1 MKLDAASTPYSF
13 LQGTGTLGQLI
24 LDHDWSASPLGPI
37 DNWPQS
43 LKTSISLMI
52 NSRQP
57 MWLGWGEE
65 ATFFYNDAYI
75 AVLSESKHPW
85 ALGRPVTEVWAEIWD
100 ICGPLADKVFQHAEA
115 TLVDDIRLFMNRDSG
130 LEENYFSF
138 SYSPIRDES
147 GKVGGLFCTNAEMT
161 SKHLNARR
169 LRTLSELAQRALVE
183 KTASGAAAT
192 AAAILAQNPDDI
204 PFALLYLTDCDR
216 RQVRLEQSVHILP
229 LSLVVPDSADV
240 GHVDLGRMD
249 VDNTAVSHID
259 NDVKAT
265 PTFWPFAQALGAG
278 GKTVVDVSGLDTLPL
293 GPADQPLRQAV
304 MLPLQTPGQEHPLGV
319 LICGVNPTR
328 PLDEDY
334 ATFFNLL
341 AGQVGMAIQNARS
354 VEAEKQRADL
364 LAELDQAK
372 TTFFSNVS
380 HEFRT
385 PLTLMLGP
393 LDDMIADKEHGLPPA
408 QQERAQMLRR
418 NALRLQRL
426 VNALL
431 DFSRTQAGRT
441 QASYV
446 QIDLAAFTA
455 DLASTFRSTIEG
467 AGLTFE
473 VDCPPLAEETYVD
486 PSMWEKIVL
495 NLLSNAFKFT
505 FAGKIS
511 VRLRGHGD
519 HIRLTV
525 SDTGVGIASD
535 QLPLV
540 FKRFH
545 RIEGSQS
552 RTHEGS
558 GIGLALVRD
567 LVTLLGGA
575 IGVDS
580 DLELGS
586 SFTLTIPSGRA
597 HLPSERVVESLGPV
611 NSSLSPLGDAY
622 AAEADRWSGARN
634 GNTAEPEDAAT
645 AERNRANQ
653 VLSASA
659 RILVAD
665 DNADMREYL
674 SNLLQS
680 HWRVEAVGNGVEALE
695 SVRANPPDLILSDV
709 MMPQLDGFGL
719 LAALRSNDASKDI
732 PFFLLSA
739 RSGEEARLEGLTA
752 GADDYLVKPFS
763 SRELIARIESML
775 LRSQIR
781 AMEKRHA
788 DRMATIF
795 AQAPVA
801 IAITRGPNHV
811 FELANAPYQELVGN
825 RPIIGRSVR
834 ESLPEL
840 EGQTVLDL
848 LDNVYRTAEPYI
860 GRSMGVRLRR
870 SPGEVDE
877 RFFDFV
883 YQPMLK
889 TDGSIEGIAV
899 VAFEVTELTRARQT
913 AEIANRTKDEFLAML
928 GHELRNPL
936 TPILTAVH
944 LMRLRGGGG
953 MEKECSVIER
963 QARHLVRLVDDLLDV
978 SRVAQ
983 GKINLQKKKLE
994 IADIISKAIETAS
1007 PLLEER
1013 QHRLTV
1019 NVPAQGLQVHAD
1031 PERLT
1036 QVLANLLTNACK
1048 YTENR
1053 GHIRVDAMLDN
1064 NQIVVEIRDN
1074 GIGIRADMLPH
1085 VFEMFAQETQAIDR
1099 AGGGLGLGL
1108 AIVRS
1113 LTELHGGTVHVFSAG
1128 PGTGSVFTIK
1138 LPAVLSDATPIL
1150 LPLTP
1155 DNLLGMQP
1163 LEEGCP
1169 ILIVDDNLDAAQ
1181 ILGELLTMQGHEIR
1195 IAYDGPSAL
1204 DIVKDFTPRI
1214 ALLDIGLPIMD
1225 GYEVAGHLR
1234 AMPHLEGISLI
1245 ALTGYGQASDKL
1257 RSLRA
1262 GFDHHLVKPVDIDVV
1277 EELIRSTL
1285 AAPDEPAVAVL
1296 GHRVAGSESDAEPA

>member
-1 MKLDAASTPYSF
+1 MKLDATLTQYSF

-24 LDHDWSASPLGPI
+24 LEHDWSATPLGPI

-57 MWLGWGEE
+57 MWLGWGED

-100 ICGPLADKVFQHAEA
+100 ICGPLAERVFKHAEA
-115 TLVDDIRLFMNRDSG
+115 PLVDDIRLFMSRDYG
-130 LEENYFSF
+130 PEENYFSF

-147 GKVGGLFCTNAEMT
+147 GKVAGLFCTNAEMT

-169 LRTLSELAQRALVE
+169 LRTLSDLAQRALIE
-183 KTASGAAAT
+183 KTAAGACAT
-192 AAAILAQNPDDI
+192 AAAILAHNPDDI
-204 PFALLYLTDCDR
+204 PFALLYLTDCGR
-216 RQVRLEQSVHILP
+216 RQVLREQSVNVLP
-229 LSLVVPDSADV
+229 LNLVAPDSADIC
-240 GHVDLGRMD
+240 DSD
-249 VDNTAVSHID
+249 DSA
-259 NDVKAT
+259 
-265 PTFWPFAQALGAG
+265 FWPFNQVLSSGE
-278 GKTVVDVSGLDTLPL
+278 KIVVDVSGVDTLPL
-293 GPADQPLRQAV
+293 GLADQRLRQAV
-304 MLPLQTPGQEHPLGV
+304 MMPLQTPGQEHPLGV

-334 ATFFNLL
+334 ATFFDLL
-341 AGQVGMAIQNARS
+341 AGQVGMAIQNART

-393 LDDMIADKEHGLPPA
+393 LDDMLADKEHSLPAA
-408 QQERAQMLRR
+408 QQERAEMLRR

-426 VNALL
+426 VNSLL
-431 DFSRTQAGRT
+431 DFSRIQAGRT

-473 VDCPPLAEETYVD
+473 VDCPPLAETTYVD
-486 PSMWEKIVL
+486 PGMWEKIVL
-495 NLLSNAFKFT
+495 NLLSNAYKFT
-505 FAGKIS
+505 FSGKIGI
-511 VRLRGHGD
+511 RLRGHGD
-519 HIRLTV
+519 HISLTV
-525 SDTGVGIASD
+525 SDTGVGIASE

-567 LVTLLGGA
+567 LVTLQGGL
-575 IGVDS
+575 IEVDS
-580 DLELGS
+580 NLQQGS
-586 SFTLTIPSGRA
+586 SFTLTIPAGRE
-597 HLPSERVVESLGPV
+597 HLPAERVVDSIDPV
-611 NSSLSPLGDAY
+611 NSSRSALADAY
-622 AAEADRWSGARN
+622 AAEANRWGGVKTVNASEPDEAIA
-634 GNTAEPEDAAT
+634 AEPT
-645 AERNRANQ
+645 RANQ
-653 VLSASA
+653 VLSAGA

-665 DNADMREYL
+665 DNADMRDYL
-674 SNLLQS
+674 CNLLQS

-695 SVRANPPDLILSDV
+695 SVRDNPPDLILSDV

-719 LAALRSNDASKDI
+719 LAALRSDDASKDI

-739 RSGEEARLEGLTA
+739 RSGEEARLEGLAA

-801 IAITRGPNHV
+801 IAITRGPNHI

-825 RPIIGRSVR
+825 RTIIGRSVR

-840 EGQTVLDL
+840 EGQMVLDL

-860 GRSMGVRLRR
+860 GRSIGVMLRR
-870 SPGEVDE
+870 SPGEAEE

-899 VAFEVTELTRARQT
+899 VAFEVTDLTRARQT
-913 AEIANRTKDEFLAML
+913 AEVANRTKDEFLAML

-983 GKINLQKKKLE
+983 GKVNLQKKKLE

-1013 QHRLTV
+1013 QHRLTL

-1053 GHIRVDAMLDN
+1053 GHIRVDATLDH
-1064 NQIVVEIRDN
+1064 NQIVVEVRDN
-1074 GIGIRADMLPH
+1074 GIGIRSNMLPH
-1085 VFEMFAQETQAIDR
+1085 VFDMFAQETQAIDR

-1113 LTELHGGTVHVFSAG
+1113 LTELHGGSVHVFSAG
-1128 PGTGSVFTIK
+1128 PGAGSVFTIK
-1138 LPAVLSDATPIL
+1138 LPAVLSDTTPIL
-1150 LPLTP
+1150 LSLTADSLQALP
-1155 DNLLGMQP
+1155 PAD
-1163 LEEGCP
+1163 EGCA

-1181 ILGELLTMQGHEIR
+1181 ILGELLSMQGHEIR

-1204 DIVKDFTPRI
+1204 DIVKHFTPRI

-1257 RSLRA
+1257 RSLQA

-1277 EELIRSTL
+1277 EELIRRTL
-1285 AAPDEPAVAVL
+1285 AASAATPAADLLGSVAV
-1296 GHRVAGSESDAEPA
+1296 GTPAGADPA

>member
-1 MKLDAASTPYSF
+1 MKLDATLTQYSF
-13 LQGTGTLGQLI
+13 LRGTGTLGQLI
-24 LDHDWSASPLGPI
+24 LEHDWSDTPLGPI
-37 DNWPQS
+37 DGWPQS

-57 MWLGWGEE
+57 MWLGWGED

-75 AVLSESKHPW
+75 AVLTESKHPW

-100 ICGPLADKVFQHAEA
+100 ICGPLADRVFKHAEA
-115 TLVDDIRLFMNRDSG
+115 PLVDDIRLFMSRDYG
-130 LEENYFSF
+130 LEETYFSF

-147 GKVGGLFCTNAEMT
+147 GKVAGLFCTNAEMT

-169 LRTLSELAQRALVE
+169 LRTLSDLAQRALIE
-183 KTASGAAAT
+183 KKAAGACAT
-192 AAAILAQNPDDI
+192 AAAILTHNPDDI
-204 PFALLYLTDCDR
+204 PFALLYLTDCGR
-216 RQVRLEQSVHILP
+216 RQVLREQSVNVLP
-229 LSLVVPDSADV
+229 LNLVAPDSADIC
-240 GHVDLGRMD
+240 GSDDG
-249 VDNTAVSHID
+249 S
-259 NDVKAT
+259 
-265 PTFWPFAQALGAG
+265 FWPFNQVLTSGE
-278 GKTVVDVSGLDTLPL
+278 KMVVDVSGVDTLPL
-293 GPADQPLRQAV
+293 GLAGQRLRQSV
-304 MLPLQTPGQEHPLGV
+304 MMPLKTPGQEHPLGV

-334 ATFFNLL
+334 ATFFDLL
-341 AGQVGMAIQNARS
+341 AGQIGMAIQNARA

-393 LDDMIADKEHGLPPA
+393 LDDMLADKEHSLPAA
-408 QQERAQMLRR
+408 QQERAEMLRR

-426 VNALL
+426 VNSLL
-431 DFSRTQAGRT
+431 DFSRIQAGRT

-473 VDCPPLAEETYVD
+473 VDCPPLTETTYVD
-486 PSMWEKIVL
+486 PGMWEKIVL
-495 NLLSNAFKFT
+495 NLLSNAYKFT
-505 FAGKIS
+505 FAGKIGI
-511 VRLRGHGD
+511 RLRGHGD
-519 HIRLTV
+519 HISLTV
-525 SDTGVGIASD
+525 SDTGVGIASE

-567 LVTLLGGA
+567 LVTLQGGL
-575 IGVDS
+575 IEVDS
-580 DLELGS
+580 SLQQGS
-586 SFTLTIPSGRA
+586 SFTLTIPAGRE
-597 HLPSERVVESLGPV
+597 HLPADRVVDSIDPA
-611 NSSLSPLGDAY
+611 NSRRSALAEAY
-622 AAEADRWSGARN
+622 AAEANRWGGVKTINAS
-634 GNTAEPEDAAT
+634 EPDETAAT
-645 AERNRANQ
+645 EPTRTHQ
-653 VLSASA
+653 VLSAGA

-674 SNLLQS
+674 CNLLQS

-695 SVRANPPDLILSDV
+695 SVRADPPNLILSDV
-709 MMPQLDGFGL
+709 MMPQLNGFGL
-719 LAALRSNDASKDI
+719 LAALRSDDASKDI

-739 RSGEEARLEGLTA
+739 RSGEEARLEGLAA

-781 AMEKRHA
+781 VMEKRHA

-825 RPIIGRSVR
+825 RPIIGRTVR

-840 EGQTVLDL
+840 EGQVVLDL

-860 GRSMGVRLRR
+860 GRSQGVMLRR
-870 SPGEVDE
+870 SPGAAEE

-899 VAFEVTELTRARQT
+899 VAFEVTELTRARRT
-913 AEIANRTKDEFLAML
+913 AEVANRTKDEFLAML

-1007 PLLEER
+1007 PLMEER
-1013 QHRLTV
+1013 QHRLTL
-1019 NVPAQGLQVHAD
+1019 NVSAQGLQVHAD

-1064 NQIVVEIRDN
+1064 NQVVVEVRDN

-1113 LTELHGGTVHVFSAG
+1113 LTELHGGSVHVFSAG
-1128 PGTGSVFTIK
+1128 PGAGSVFTIK
-1138 LPAVLSDATPIL
+1138 LPAVPGDTAPIL
-1150 LPLTP
+1150 LPLTS
-1155 DNLLGMQP
+1155 DNMQALQP
-1163 LEEGCP
+1163 IEEGCA

-1181 ILGELLTMQGHEIR
+1181 ILGELLTMQGHDIR

-1204 DIVKDFTPRI
+1204 DIVKHFTPRI
-1214 ALLDIGLPIMD
+1214 GLLDIGLPIMD

-1257 RSLRA
+1257 RSLQA
-1262 GFDHHLVKPVDIDVV
+1262 GFDHHLVKPVDIHVV

-1285 AAPDEPAVAVL
+1285 ATSAPTPAADL
-1296 GHRVAGSESDAEPA
+1296 FGSAAAGARAGADPA

>member
-1 MKLDAASTPYSF
+1 MKLDATLTQYSF
-13 LQGTGTLGQLI
+13 LLGTGTMGQLI
-24 LDHDWSASPLGPI
+24 LEHDWSSSPLGPI
-37 DNWPQS
+37 DDWPQS

-115 TLVDDIRLFMNRDSG
+115 TLVDDIRLFMNRDYG

-183 KTASGAAAT
+183 KTASTAAAT

-204 PFALLYLTDCDR
+204 PFALLYLTDCER
-216 RQVRLEQSVHILP
+216 RQVRLEQCVHILP
-229 LSLVVPDSADV
+229 LSLVAPDSADI
-240 GHVDLGRMD
+240 GHADDAVK
-249 VDNTAVSHID
+249 TAAS
-259 NDVKAT
+259 
-265 PTFWPFAQALGAG
+265 FWPFARALDAG
-278 GKTVVDVSGLDTLPL
+278 GNTVVDVSEVATLPL
-293 GPADQPLRQAV
+293 GPAEQPLRQAV

-341 AGQVGMAIQNARS
+341 AGQIGMAIQNARS
-354 VEAEKQRADL
+354 AEAEKQRADL

-393 LDDMIADKEHGLPPA
+393 LDDMLADKEHGLPPV
-408 QQERAQMLRR
+408 QKKRADMLRR

-446 QIDLAAFTA
+446 QVDLAAFTA

-467 AGLTFE
+467 AGLVFE
-473 VDCPPLAEETYVD
+473 VDCAPLAEKTYVD

-505 FAGKIS
+505 FAGKIGI
-511 VRLRGHGD
+511 RLSGHGD
-519 HIRLTV
+519 HVRLTV

-567 LVTLLGGA
+567 LVTLQGGV
-575 IGVDS
+575 IEVDS
-580 DLELGS
+580 DLDLGS
-586 SFTLTIPSGRA
+586 SFTLTIPSGRD
-597 HLPSERVVESLGPV
+597 HLPPDRVVESVDPV
-611 NSSLSPLGDAY
+611 SSTLSPLADAY
-622 AAEADRWSGARN
+622 AAEADRWSGARS
-634 GNTAEPEDAAT
+634 GNAAQPEDEASIESEPA
-645 AERNRANQ
+645 RANQ
-653 VLSASA
+653 VLSAGA
-659 RILVAD
+659 RILVVD
-665 DNADMREYL
+665 DNADMRDYL
-674 SNLLQS
+674 CNLLQS
-680 HWRVEAVGNGVEALE
+680 HWRIEAVGNGVEALE

-719 LAALRSNDASKDI
+719 LAALRSDDASKDI

-739 RSGEEARLEGLTA
+739 RSGEEARLQGLAA

-840 EGQTVLDL
+840 EGQVVLDL
-848 LDNVYRTAEPYI
+848 LDNVYRSAEPYI
-860 GRSMGVRLRR
+860 GRSLGVMLRR
-870 SPGEVDE
+870 SPGAAEE

-899 VAFEVTELTRARQT
+899 VAFEVTELTRARQV
-913 AEIANRTKDEFLAML
+913 AEVANRTKDEFLAML

-1013 QHRLTV
+1013 QHRLTL
-1019 NVPAQGLQVHAD
+1019 NVPAQGLLVHAD

-1064 NQIVVEIRDN
+1064 NQVVVEVRDN

-1085 VFEMFAQETQAIDR
+1085 VFEMFAQETQSIDR

-1113 LTELHGGTVHVFSAG
+1113 LTELHGGSAQVFSAG
-1128 PGTGSVFTIK
+1128 PGAGSVFTIK
-1138 LPAVLSDATPIL
+1138 LPAVLSDTTPVL
-1150 LPLTP
+1150 LPLAP
-1155 DNLLGMQP
+1155 DKLVGLQP
-1163 LEEGCP
+1163 MEEGCA
-1169 ILIVDDNLDAAQ
+1169 ILIVDDNIDAAQ
-1181 ILGELLTMQGHEIR
+1181 ILGELLSMQGHEIR
-1195 IAYDGPSAL
+1195 VAYDGPSAL
-1204 DIVKDFTPRI
+1204 DIVKHFTPRV

-1234 AMPHLEGISLI
+1234 AMPHLEGIGLI

-1257 RSLRA
+1257 RSLKA
-1262 GFDHHLVKPVDIDVV
+1262 GFDHHLVKPVDVDVV

-1285 AAPDEPAVAVL
+1285 AASASPAVAVL
-1296 GHRVAGSESDAEPA
+1296 GNLVTDSASGTESA

>member
-1 MKLDAASTPYSF
+1 MKLDATLTQYSF

-24 LDHDWSASPLGPI
+24 LEHDWSATPLGPI

-57 MWLGWGEE
+57 MWLGWGED

-75 AVLSESKHPW
+75 AILSESKHPW

-100 ICGPLADKVFQHAEA
+100 ICGPLAERVFKHAEA
-115 TLVDDIRLFMNRDSG
+115 PLVDDIRLFMRRDYG
-130 LEENYFSF
+130 PEENYFSF

-147 GKVGGLFCTNAEMT
+147 GKVAGLFCTNAEMT

-169 LRTLSELAQRALVE
+169 LRTLSDLAQRALIE
-183 KTASGAAAT
+183 KTAAGACAT
-192 AAAILAQNPDDI
+192 AAAILAHNPDDI
-204 PFALLYLTDCDR
+204 PFALLYLTDCGR
-216 RQVRLEQSVHILP
+216 RQVLREQSVNVLP
-229 LSLVVPDSADV
+229 LNLVAPDSADIC
-240 GHVDLGRMD
+240 DSD
-249 VDNTAVSHID
+249 DSA
-259 NDVKAT
+259 
-265 PTFWPFAQALGAG
+265 FWPFNQVLSSGE
-278 GKTVVDVSGLDTLPL
+278 KIVVDVSGVDTLPL
-293 GPADQPLRQAV
+293 GLADQRLRQAV
-304 MLPLQTPGQEHPLGV
+304 MIPLQTPGQEHPLGV

-334 ATFFNLL
+334 ATFFDLL
-341 AGQVGMAIQNARS
+341 AGQVGMAIQNART

-393 LDDMIADKEHGLPPA
+393 LDDMLADKEHSLPAA
-408 QQERAQMLRR
+408 QQERAVMLRR

-426 VNALL
+426 VNSLL
-431 DFSRTQAGRT
+431 DFSRIQAGRT

-473 VDCPPLAEETYVD
+473 VDCPPLAETTYVD
-486 PSMWEKIVL
+486 PGMWEKIVL
-495 NLLSNAFKFT
+495 NLLSNAYKFT
-505 FAGKIS
+505 FAGKIGI
-511 VRLRGHGD
+511 RLRGHGD
-519 HIRLTV
+519 HISLTV
-525 SDTGVGIASD
+525 IDTGVGIASE

-567 LVTLLGGA
+567 LVTLQGGL
-575 IGVDS
+575 IEVDS
-580 DLELGS
+580 NLQQGS
-586 SFTLTIPSGRA
+586 SFTLTIPAGRE
-597 HLPSERVVESLGPV
+597 HLPADRVVDSIDPV
-611 NSSLSPLGDAY
+611 NSSRSALADAY
-622 AAEADRWSGARN
+622 AAEANRWGGVKTSNA
-634 GNTAEPEDAAT
+634 AEPDEAIAAEPT
-645 AERNRANQ
+645 RANQ
-653 VLSASA
+653 VLSAGA

-665 DNADMREYL
+665 DNADMRDYL
-674 SNLLQS
+674 CNLLQS
-680 HWRVEAVGNGVEALE
+680 HWRIEAVGNGVEALE

-719 LAALRSNDASKDI
+719 LTALRSDDASKDI

-739 RSGEEARLEGLTA
+739 RSGEEARLEGLAA

-825 RPIIGRSVR
+825 RPIIGRTVR

-840 EGQTVLDL
+840 EGQVVLDL

-860 GRSMGVRLRR
+860 GRSQGVMLRR
-870 SPGEVDE
+870 SPGAAEE

-913 AEIANRTKDEFLAML
+913 AEVANRTKDEFLAML

-953 MEKECSVIER
+953 MEKECAVIER

-994 IADIISKAIETAS
+994 IADVISKAIETAS

-1013 QHRLTV
+1013 QHRLTL
-1019 NVPAQGLQVHAD
+1019 NVSAQGLQVHAD

-1064 NQIVVEIRDN
+1064 NQVVVEVRDN

-1085 VFEMFAQETQAIDR
+1085 VFEMFAQEIQAIDR

-1113 LTELHGGTVHVFSAG
+1113 LTELHGGSVHVFSAG
-1128 PGTGSVFTIK
+1128 PGAGSVFTIK
-1138 LPAVLSDATPIL
+1138 LPAVLSDAAPIL
-1150 LPLTP
+1150 LPLTSE
-1155 DNLLGMQP
+1155 NMQALQP
-1163 LEEGCP
+1163 VEEGCA

-1204 DIVKDFTPRI
+1204 DIVRHFTPRI

-1257 RSLRA
+1257 RSLQA

-1285 AAPDEPAVAVL
+1285 AASAASAATPAADLLGSVAV
-1296 GHRVAGSESDAEPA
+1296 GTPAGADPA

>member
-1 MKLDAASTPYSF
+1 MTLDAASPQYSF

-24 LDHDWSASPLGPI
+24 LKHDWSASPLGPI
-37 DNWPQS
+37 AGWPQS

-85 ALGRPVTEVWAEIWD
+85 ALGRPTAEVWAEIWD

-115 TLVDDIRLFMNRDSG
+115 TLVDDIRLFMNRDYG

-138 SYSPIRDES
+138 SYSPILDES

-169 LRTLSELAQRALVE
+169 LHTLSDLAQRALIE
-183 KTASGAAAT
+183 KTAAGASAT

-204 PFALLYLTDCDR
+204 PFSLLYLTDCSR

-229 LSLVVPDSADV
+229 LHLVAPDSVDVCGADA
-240 GHVDLGRMD
+240 D
-249 VDNTAVSHID
+249 A
-259 NDVKAT
+259 A
-265 PTFWPFAQALGAG
+265 FWPFRQALGAG
-278 GKTVVDVSGLDTLPL
+278 GKTVVDVSRVETLPL
-293 GPADQPLRQAV
+293 GLADQRLRQAV
-304 MLPLQTPGQEHPLGV
+304 MLPLQTPGQDHPIGM

-328 PLDEDY
+328 PLDHDY
-334 ATFFNLL
+334 QTFFELL
-341 AGQVGMAIQNARS
+341 AAQIGIAIQNARS
-354 VEAEKQRADL
+354 AEAEKQRADQ

-372 TTFFSNVS
+372 TAFFSNVS

-393 LDDMIADKEHGLPPA
+393 LDDMLADKEHSLPA
-408 QQERAQMLRR
+408 VQQERADMLRR

-426 VNALL
+426 VNSLL
-431 DFSRTQAGRT
+431 DFSRIQAGRT
-441 QASYV
+441 QASYM
-446 QIDLAAFTA
+446 QIDLAAFTI

-467 AGLTFE
+467 AGLKFE
-473 VDCPPLAEETYVD
+473 VDCPALTETTYVD
-486 PSMWEKIVL
+486 PDMWEKIVL

-505 FAGKIS
+505 FAGKIGL
-511 VRLRGHGD
+511 RLSGHGD
-519 HIRLTV
+519 HISLTV
-525 SDTGVGIASD
+525 SDTGVGIARE

-545 RIEGSQS
+545 RIEGAQS

-567 LVTLLGGA
+567 LVTLQGGV
-575 IGVDS
+575 IDVDS
-580 DLELGS
+580 NLEQGS
-586 SFTLTIPSGRA
+586 SFTLTIPTGSE
-597 HLPSERVVESLGPV
+597 HLPADRVVASADPV
-611 NSSLSPLGDAY
+611 SSSLSPLADAY
-622 AAEADRWSGARN
+622 AAEADRWSGIKPAQP
-634 GNTAEPEDAAT
+634 AESEEVASAGGT
-645 AERNRANQ
+645 RANQ
-653 VLSASA
+653 VLSAGA

-665 DNADMREYL
+665 DNADMRDYL
-674 SNLLQS
+674 CNLLQS

-695 SVRANPPDLILSDV
+695 SVRDNPPDLILSDV

-719 LAALRSNDASKDI
+719 LAALRSDDASKDI

-739 RSGEEARLEGLTA
+739 RSGEEARLEGLAA

-801 IAITRGPNHV
+801 IAITRGPNHI

-840 EGQTVLDL
+840 EGQTVLEL

-860 GRSMGVRLRR
+860 GRSLGVMLRR
-870 SPGEVDE
+870 SPGAAEE

-899 VAFEVTELTRARQT
+899 VAFEVTDLTRARQT
-913 AEIANRTKDEFLAML
+913 AEVANRTKDEFLAML

-983 GKINLQKKKLE
+983 GKVNLQKKKLE

-1013 QHRLTV
+1013 QHRLTL

-1064 NQIVVEIRDN
+1064 NQVVVEVRDN
-1074 GIGIRADMLPH
+1074 GIGIRANMLPH
-1085 VFEMFAQETQAIDR
+1085 VFDMFAQETQAIDR

-1113 LTELHGGTVHVFSAG
+1113 LTELHGGSVHVFSAG
-1128 PGTGSVFTIK
+1128 PGAGSVFTVK
-1138 LPAVLSDATPIL
+1138 LPAVLSDTTPIL
-1150 LPLTP
+1150 LPLMADSLQSLP
-1155 DNLLGMQP
+1155 VD
-1163 LEEGCP
+1163 EGCA

-1181 ILGELLTMQGHEIR
+1181 ILGELLSMQGHDIR

-1204 DIVKDFTPRI
+1204 DIVKHFTPRI

-1234 AMPHLEGISLI
+1234 AMPQLEGISLI

-1257 RSLRA
+1257 RSLQA

-1285 AAPDEPAVAVL
+1285 AASAPAADTPPDVSAGVL
-1296 GHRVAGSESDAEPA
+1296 GNLIAGAAPDAESA

>member
-1 MKLDAASTPYSF
+1 MKLDAALTQYSF
-13 LQGTGTLGQLI
+13 LQGPGTMGRLI
-24 LDHDWSASPLGPI
+24 LEHDWSATPLGPVG
-37 DNWPQS
+37 NWPQS

-57 MWLGWGEE
+57 MWLGWGEDI
-65 ATFFYNDAYI
+65 TFFYNDAYI
-75 AVLSESKHPW
+75 AVLSESKHPS
-85 ALGRPVTEVWAEIWD
+85 ALGRPAAEVWAEIWD
-100 ICGPLADKVFQHAEA
+100 ICGPLADKVFHHAEA
-115 TLVDDIRLFMNRDSG
+115 TLVDDIRLFMNREYG

-169 LRTLSELAQRALVE
+169 LRTLSDLARGALVE
-183 KTASGAAAT
+183 RTTAGACAA
-192 AAAILAQNPDDI
+192 AAAILADNPDDI
-204 PFALLYLTDCDR
+204 PFALLYLADCSR
-216 RQVRLEQSVHILP
+216 RQVLLEQRVRVAP
-229 LSLVVPDSADV
+229 LDPVAPAGVVVGGADADADA
-240 GHVDLGRMD
+240 G
-249 VDNTAVSHID
+249 TATS
-259 NDVKAT
+259 
-265 PTFWPFAQALGAG
+265 FWPFEQTLGAD
-278 GKTVVDVSGLDTLPL
+278 GKTLVDISAVDTLPPGL
-293 GPADQPLRQAV
+293 ADQHLRQAV
-304 MLPLQTPGQEHPLGV
+304 MLPLQTPGLEHPIGV

-328 PLDEDY
+328 QLDEDY
-334 ATFFNLL
+334 QTFFDLL
-341 AGQVGMAIQNARS
+341 AGQIGIAIQNARS
-354 VEAEKQRADL
+354 AEAEKQRADL

-393 LDDMIADKEHGLPPA
+393 LNDMLADKEHSLPAA
-408 QQERAQMLRR
+408 QRERAEMLRR

-426 VNALL
+426 VNTLL
-431 DFSRTQAGRT
+431 DFSRTQAGRV

-473 VDCPPLAEETYVD
+473 VDCPPLSEAAWVD
-486 PSMWEKIVL
+486 PGMWEKIVL

-505 FAGKIS
+505 FAGKIGI
-511 VRLRGHGD
+511 RLRGHGD
-519 HIRLTV
+519 HISLTV
-525 SDTGVGIASD
+525 SDTGVGIARE

-545 RIEGSQS
+545 RVEGSQS

-567 LVTLLGGA
+567 LVTLQGGA

-580 DLELGS
+580 ELAQGS
-586 SFTLTIPSGRA
+586 SFTLTIPAGRD
-597 HLPSERVVESLGPV
+597 HLPAERVVDSADPV
-611 NSSLSPLGDAY
+611 SLSPLADAY
-622 AAEADRWSGARN
+622 AAEADRWSGAKTS
-634 GNTAEPEDAAT
+634 TAIEAQEAIGAD
-645 AERNRANQ
+645 RFHANP
-653 VLSASA
+653 LPSSGA

-674 SNLLQS
+674 CNLLQS
-680 HWRVEAVGNGVEALE
+680 HWRVEAVGNGAEALE

-719 LAALRSNDASKDI
+719 LNALRSEDASKDI
-732 PFFLLSA
+732 PFLLLSA
-739 RSGEEARLEGLTA
+739 RAGEEARLEGIAA

-763 SRELIARIESML
+763 SRELITRIESML

-801 IAITRGPNHV
+801 IAITRGPNHI

-825 RPIIGRSVR
+825 RPIIGRTVR

-840 EGQTVLDL
+840 EGQVVLDL
-848 LDNVYRTAEPYI
+848 LDRVYRSAEPYI
-860 GRSMGVRLRR
+860 GRSLGVMLRR
-870 SPGEVDE
+870 SPGAAEE

-899 VAFEVTELTRARQT
+899 VAFEVTELTRARQA
-913 AEIANRTKDEFLAML
+913 AEVANRTKDEFLAML

-994 IADIISKAIETAS
+994 IADIISKAVETAS

-1013 QHRLTV
+1013 QHRLTL
-1019 NVPAQGLQVHAD
+1019 NVPAQGLHVHAD

-1053 GHIRVDAMLDN
+1053 GHISVDARLDN
-1064 NQIVVEIRDN
+1064 NQIVVDVRDN
-1074 GIGIRADMLPH
+1074 GIGIRPNMLPH

-1113 LTELHGGTVHVFSAG
+1113 LTELHGGSVHVFSAG
-1128 PGTGSVFTIK
+1128 PGAGSVFTIK

-1155 DNLLGMQP
+1155 DSLHDLQP
-1163 LEEGCP
+1163 AEKGCA

-1214 ALLDIGLPIMD
+1214 GLLDIGLPIMD

-1234 AMPHLEGISLI
+1234 AMPQLDGIRLI

-1257 RSLRA
+1257 RSLQA

-1285 AAPDEPAVAVL
+1285 AASAAASGAPSEVSAGVL
-1296 GHRVAGSESDAEPA
+1296 GNLIAGAAPDAEPA

>member
-1 MKLDAASTPYSF
+1 MKLDATLTQYSF
-13 LQGTGTLGQLI
+13 LRGTGTLGQLI
-24 LDHDWSASPLGPI
+24 LEHDWSATPLGPI
-37 DNWPQS
+37 DSWPQS

-57 MWLGWGEE
+57 MWLGWGED

-100 ICGPLADKVFQHAEA
+100 ICGPLAERVFKHAEA
-115 TLVDDIRLFMNRDSG
+115 PLVDDIRLFMSRDHG
-130 LEENYFSF
+130 PEENYFSF

-147 GKVGGLFCTNAEMT
+147 GKVAGLFCTNAEMT

-169 LRTLSELAQRALVE
+169 LRTLSDLAQRALIE
-183 KTASGAAAT
+183 KTAAGACAT
-192 AAAILAQNPDDI
+192 AAAILAHNPDDI
-204 PFALLYLTDCDR
+204 PFALLYLTDCGR
-216 RQVRLEQSVHILP
+216 RQVVREQSVNVLP
-229 LSLVVPDSADV
+229 LTMVAPDSADICES
-240 GHVDLGRMD
+240 DD
-249 VDNTAVSHID
+249 SA
-259 NDVKAT
+259 
-265 PTFWPFAQALGAG
+265 FWPFNRVLGSG
-278 GKTVVDVSGLDTLPL
+278 EKIVVDVSGVDTLPL
-293 GPADQPLRQAV
+293 GLADQRLRQAV
-304 MLPLQTPGQEHPLGV
+304 MMPLQTPGQEHPLGV

-334 ATFFNLL
+334 ATFFELL
-341 AGQVGMAIQNARS
+341 AGQVGTAIQNARA

-393 LDDMIADKEHGLPPA
+393 LDDMLADKEHSLPAA
-408 QQERAQMLRR
+408 QQERAEMLRR

-426 VNALL
+426 VNSLL
-431 DFSRTQAGRT
+431 DFSRIQAGRT

-446 QIDLAAFTA
+446 QIDLAALTA

-473 VDCPPLAEETYVD
+473 VDCPQLAETTYVD
-486 PSMWEKIVL
+486 PGMWEKIVL
-495 NLLSNAFKFT
+495 NLLSNAYKFT

-511 VRLRGHGD
+511 IRLRGHGD
-519 HIRLTV
+519 HISLTV
-525 SDTGVGIASD
+525 SDTGVGIASE

-567 LVTLLGGA
+567 LVTLQGGQ
-575 IGVDS
+575 IEVDS
-580 DLELGS
+580 SLRQGS
-586 SFTLTIPSGRA
+586 SFRLTIPAGRN
-597 HLPSERVVESLGPV
+597 HLPADRVVDSVDPV
-611 NSSLSPLGDAY
+611 RSSRSALADAY
-622 AAEADRWSGARN
+622 AAEANRWG
-634 GNTAEPEDAAT
+634 GVTAINAPEPDDAIVPEPT
-645 AERNRANQ
+645 RANQ
-653 VLSASA
+653 VLSAGA

-665 DNADMREYL
+665 DNADMRDYL
-674 SNLLQS
+674 CNLLQS
-680 HWRVEAVGNGVEALE
+680 HWRIEAVGNGIEALE
-695 SVRANPPDLILSDV
+695 SVRADPPDLILSDV

-719 LAALRSNDASKDI
+719 LAALRSDDASKDI

-739 RSGEEARLEGLTA
+739 RSGEEARLEGLAA

-825 RPIIGRSVR
+825 RPIIGRTVR

-840 EGQTVLDL
+840 EGQVVLDL
-848 LDNVYRTAEPYI
+848 LDNVYHTAEPYI
-860 GRSMGVRLRR
+860 GRSQGVMLRR
-870 SPGEVDE
+870 SPGAAEE

-913 AEIANRTKDEFLAML
+913 AEVANRTKDEFLAML

-994 IADIISKAIETAS
+994 IADVISKAIETAS

-1013 QHRLTV
+1013 QHRLTL
-1019 NVPAQGLQVHAD
+1019 NVSAQGLQVHAD

-1064 NQIVVEIRDN
+1064 NQVVVEVRDN

-1113 LTELHGGTVHVFSAG
+1113 LTELHGGSVHVFSAG
-1128 PGTGSVFTIK
+1128 PGAGSVFTIK
-1138 LPAVLSDATPIL
+1138 LPSVPNDATPIL
-1150 LPLTP
+1150 LPLTSE
-1155 DNLLGMQP
+1155 NMQALQP
-1163 LEEGCP
+1163 VEEGAA

-1204 DIVKDFTPRI
+1204 DIVKHFTPRI

-1257 RSLRA
+1257 RSLQA

-1285 AAPDEPAVAVL
+1285 AA
-1296 GHRVAGSESDAEPA
+1296 SDATPAADLLGSVATGAPAGADPA